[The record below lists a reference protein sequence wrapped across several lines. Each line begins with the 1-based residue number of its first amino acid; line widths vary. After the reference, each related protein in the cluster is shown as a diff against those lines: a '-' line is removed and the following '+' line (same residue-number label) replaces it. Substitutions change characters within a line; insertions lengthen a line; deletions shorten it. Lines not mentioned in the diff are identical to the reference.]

1 MRKVNEQQTTFEQG
15 GFGDSGLILDGD
27 AANPNAGST
36 VKSWAINDVIGAF
49 AAILKGAGIES
60 FNGQPETEDNSQIFA
75 AIQHLID
82 NQKNVMDAKINA
94 LREELQTQY
103 AALAGNNIFTG
114 DNQFNAPLNTEAAVN
129 HNIMPN
135 HNEVDLI
142 DKGDLEAKNYAD
154 KNYVSGSIAEI
165 TKDSVKVEQ
174 GTDPRLKDY
183 VVGTTLLVVCKAQH
197 NPNED
202 VSVYFYSDKNA
213 IFLKPP
219 GYNFSTD
226 HGVFKLEG
234 TWRARGYYIY
244 GQPVRL
250 LLVQRVA

>member
-1 MRKVNEQQTTFEQG
+1 MRKVNEQQVTYEQG
-15 GFGDSGLILDGD
+15 GFGNSGLILDGD
-27 AANPNAGST
+27 PNNPNAGST
-36 VKSWAINDVIGAF
+36 VKSWAINDIIGAF
-49 AAILKGAGIES
+49 SAILKAAGIES
-60 FNGQPETEDNSQIFA
+60 FNGQPETENSSQVLA

-114 DNQFNAPLNTEAAVN
+114 NNQFNAPLSTEEAVN

-135 HNEVDLI
+135 HNKVDLI

-165 TKDSVKVEQ
+165 TKASVKVEQ

-183 VVGTTLLVVCKAQH
+183 AVGTTLLVCCNAQH

-202 VSVYFYSDKNA
+202 VSVYFGYDKNV

-219 GYNFSTD
+219 GYNFFTD
-226 HGVFKLEG
+226 SGDFKLEG

-250 LLVQRVA
+250 LLVQRIA